1 MQARPALTRKIAT
14 DAELPTTSAMAEYE
28 SELTRFIRELKS
40 KQPDLER
47 KQREGRAI
55 WWDKELDP
63 EQLKRWQESRVP
75 QQPYVYQTERGKD

>member
-1 MQARPALTRKIAT
+1 MPQ
-14 DAELPTTSAMAEYE
+14 YE
-28 SELTRFIRELKS
+28 SDLTRFIRELKA

-63 EQLKRWQESRVP
+63 EQLKHWQESKVP
-75 QQPYVYQTERGKD
+75 QQPYVYQTKRP